1 MIDYNDFSKQYME
14 INDNSLVTSKEQLQ
28 MLYEIWIR
36 VNISFNKI
44 KKKQKKMDIKIINN
58 SIDKDKFLLEYN
70 TFKEHFLII
79 QDYRN
84 DFNTVEIDKY
94 LNSLDIEKYETYLY
108 NLNQMKIVKIKK
120 KNDLFCIFIKN

>member
-120 KNDLFCIFIKN
+120 KK